1 MRRITLVVV
10 ALLLTGCATGT
21 GGVDAPGVPASELPR
36 TLAVLPFVPLPEK
49 EEQTRVVT
57 RMIYGALSATP
68 YDVVKLQVVEE
79 RLVRAG
85 LGDPKEA
92 AKKDPA
98 ELAKILRVD
107 AILYG
112 ELTHWDRIFLAVYS
126 QIAAGAHIR
135 LVDTRNG
142 QTLFERK
149 EVERSHEGGV
159 PTNAIS
165 AAIQVVQSALKL
177 REIELIRASDDLVR
191 ALLKGIPTPPALEAR
206 RPPAF
211 AYVFGFSDR
220 GRLLKVGD
228 TVTVIAQGQPGV
240 IGSFDVVPLA
250 KNLTLEETSE
260 GTYRGRYNV
269 KPGDN
274 ATDTYVVARLA
285 DTVGRMSEREDVL
298 GRFAVDTVPPAT
310 PSGISVTLRDRVVQL
325 AWASNSESDLA
336 SYRVYRSG
344 SALTG
349 FEVVATTETP
359 TYRDA
364 LGGIAY
370 YRVAAVDRAGNESA
384 PSGSAALPVLPSA
397 LGGSITR
404 EGYLVPA
411 HSPYL
416 VKDSVTV
423 EGGATLHILPGVVVR
438 FAPGAEGILVKDGT
452 IVARGAAGQ
461 RITFTSGSERP
472 RPGDFK
478 AAVQIRAK
486 AGQTSTLEDVTIEH
500 AGIGLRVESG
510 GLEAL
515 RAEIARNLQSGIEVS
530 DTGVL
535 KLSESRVAGH
545 SSGGAVT
552 IKGFGRAILRA
563 NHITENGW
571 AVVNYSGNQVDAREN
586 WWGSPNPPD
595 GLFVGDVDRRD
606 PLPAERR

>member
-1 MRRITLVVV
+1 MRRITLLVV

-98 ELAKILRVD
+98 ELAKVLRVD
-107 AILYG
+107 AVLYG

-211 AYVFGFSDR
+211 ANVLSDGS
-220 GRLLKVGD
+220 GRLLKIGD
-228 TVTVIAQGQPGV
+228 TVTVIAQGAPGA
-240 IGSFDVVPLA
+240 IGSFDVVPIA
-250 KNLTLEETSE
+250 KNLALEETSE
-260 GTYRGRYNV
+260 GIYVGRYNV

-298 GRFAVDTVPPAT
+298 GRFTVDSVPPAT
-310 PSGISVTLRDRVVQL
+310 PSGVSLTLRAGGLQL
-325 AWASNSESDLA
+325 AWARNQEPDLA
-336 SYRVYRSG
+336 GYRVYRSD

-349 FEVVATTETP
+349 FSVTATTETP
-359 TYRDA
+359 LHREA
-364 LGGIAY
+364 LGSLAY
-370 YRVAAVDRAGNESA
+370 YRVSAVDRAGNESA
-384 PSGSAALPVLPSA
+384 PSGSVALPALPSA
-397 LGGSITR
+397 LSGSVTR
-404 EGYLVPA
+404 EAYLVPA

-416 VKDSVTV
+416 VKDALTV

-461 RITFTSGSERP
+461 RVTFTSGSDRP

-478 AAVQIRAK
+478 AAVQVRAK
-486 AGQTSTLEDVTIEH
+486 AGQTSVLEHVTIEH